1 VFERAGEGLEKR
13 RMRGWKKKRWKGKR
27 ILVLGEVGDD
37 RQPRIREREGPIS
50 YLPESGDEEA
60 KIGEERV

>member
-1 VFERAGEGLEKR
+1 
-13 RMRGWKKKRWKGKR
+13 MRGWKKKRWKGKR